1 MKMMHYF
8 LKNIDMFGYQAS
20 FNINKQS
27 KHTSTFGGFFTFSI
41 YLFLLAYVVNSFIP
55 LIKRQNPVVNVSDKY
70 LKNGSYLNMSSVGL
84 GYKLDYLNGTET
96 RSEINKYFE
105 FSYHYV
111 KVNNSGDFSIPI
123 NETNCK
129 PPDFPGITN
138 TSFNNNSLQSY
149 RCPVNRNIL
158 INNLSQ
164 DNDKFYISLIVQLTD
179 FGLENLEEFKKKL
192 SKNPIRISL
201 VYTEKSIDYDNFDT
215 PIESV
220 LSFDYYWIN
229 IDLYKYIYYQL
240 SKSELISDNNLFW
253 SEQTSEEVPY
263 LEKIK
268 LEEVNTLNRTEQET
282 GIFNSGLI
290 GIFFELSRTKH
301 ILSRSYQK
309 IPDFLANISSLFSTI
324 LFFSGLILNY
334 ANEIS
339 GNSTIVLKTS
349 LSKENNMIDFYKSLF
364 EFKQNRKKPQILKS
378 NKEAITDNNG
388 IKTEYN
394 RIHENEAN
402 NLKNEIELKEYSEKP
417 DNNIIEQNIIVID
430 TNIQDK
436 QNVQSFKDLEEAN
449 NRPCQSENK
458 LFERGFTI
466 DVKEINNHKMKRK
479 VLTRNFFD
487 LLDIAFCR
495 CRKRNQNRADF
506 VLNEIENYLDIIKYV
521 KKHNEI
527 EMIKNIILSQNGN
540 YINLLSFFSNPVIK
554 IDEDLYKIQKLY
566 QEYLPK
572 KSLPET
578 KEDEKEE
585 NLKELFDLIL
595 NNIEKLYL
603 DSENSQSEFQKVF
616 LAKMQDKIDQIYKI
630 LNFPSVNK

>member
-1 MKMMHYF
+1 MKMMQNF
-8 LKNIDMFGYQAS
+8 FKNIDMFGYQAS

-27 KHTSTFGGFFTFSI
+27 KHTTTFGGFFTFSI

-70 LKNGSYLNMSSVGL
+70 LKNGSYLNMSSVGF
-84 GYKLDYLNGTET
+84 GYKLAYQNGTET
-96 RSEINKYFE
+96 HSEINKYFE
-105 FSYHYV
+105 LYFYHVNV
-111 KVNNSGDFSIPI
+111 KSSGNVYLLIKE
-123 NETNCK
+123 NYCK
-129 PPDFPGITN
+129 PNDFPGITN
-138 TSFNNNSLQSY
+138 TSFYENLLQNY
-149 RCPVNRNIL
+149 RCAVNRNFS
-158 INNLSQ
+158 INNLSED
-164 DNDKFYISLIVQLTD
+164 DNNYYITLIVTLSQ
-179 FGLENLEEFKKKL
+179 FGLENLEAFKNKL

-201 VYTEKSIDYDNFDT
+201 VYTEKAIDYDNYDT

-220 LSFDYYWIN
+220 LSFDNYWID
-229 IDLYKYIYYQL
+229 IDLFKFFYYQL
-240 SKSELISDNNLFW
+240 SKSEFISDNNIFW
-253 SEQTSEEVPY
+253 SEQSSEEVPY

-268 LEEVNTLNRTEQET
+268 LEEINLLNRTEQEM
-282 GIFNSGLI
+282 GIFTYGMISI
-290 GIFFELSRTKH
+290 TFELSRTKH

-324 LFFSGLILNY
+324 LFFFGLIINY
-334 ANEIS
+334 ASEIS

-364 EFKQNRKKPQILKS
+364 EFKQNRKKHLFLQS
-378 NKEAITDNNG
+378 DKEVITDNNG
-388 IKTEYN
+388 IQTDDN
-394 RIHENEAN
+394 RIQENEGN
-402 NLKNEIELKEYSEKP
+402 NLKNEIELKEYSNKP
-417 DNNIIEQNIIVID
+417 DSNIIEQNIIVID
-430 TNIQDK
+430 TNIKDK
-436 QNVQSFKDLEEAN
+436 QDVQNFKYLEERN
-449 NRPCQSENK
+449 NKPCHYENK
-458 LFERGFTI
+458 LFKKNFTI

-479 VLTRNFFD
+479 VLTRNFLD

-506 VLNEIENYLDIIKYV
+506 VQNEIENYLDIIKYV

-527 EMIKNIILSQNGN
+527 EMIKNIILSQKDH

-572 KSLPET
+572 KSLPVN

-585 NLKELFDLIL
+585 NLNDIFDLIL

-616 LAKMQDKIDQIYKI
+616 LVKMQDKIDQIYKV
-630 LNFPSVNK
+630 LNFSSVNK